1 VPPAILNLA
10 FDYPAALGKR
20 GKQKLVDFTG
30 MLDDAS
36 LAWRHLISLFDRRDT
51 DELYTE
57 SLREAVGQSDA
68 WPASPKTPAT
78 IPLLNRIIDLQFNDW
93 LPDDILTKQDKVSM
107 ASGVEVRVP
116 FLDYELVEFA
126 LRLPPH
132 LKINGR
138 AVKVALRHYASGVL
152 PPSSAQRSKQAFYVP
167 LDRFMR
173 EPRYRD
179 MVDDALSERVV
190 RERGWFRP
198 DAIAR
203 LRERTLTG
211 DFVHAKQVFSLLS
224 LELWHRIFVDR
235 RGTL

>member
-1 VPPAILNLA
+1 
-10 FDYPAALGKR
+10 
-20 GKQKLVDFTG
+20 
-30 MLDDAS
+30 
-36 LAWRHLISLFDRRDT
+36 
-51 DELYTE
+51 
-57 SLREAVGQSDA
+57 
-68 WPASPKTPAT
+68 
-78 IPLLNRIIDLQFNDW
+78 
-93 LPDDILTKQDKVSM
+93 
-107 ASGVEVRVP
+107 
-116 FLDYELVEFA
+116 
-126 LRLPPH
+126 
-132 LKINGR
+132 
-138 AVKVALRHYASGVL
+138 
-152 PPSSAQRSKQAFYVP
+152 
-167 LDRFMR
+167 MR